1 MKTIGVNGRG
11 ERIRTS
17 ALYVQNVALYQAKLH
32 PEIAG
37 PTGQKTSLVAE
48 NAVFVT
54 CAAFFAKP
62 ASITRKKLVAKR
74 LTQALTDRLPNDDQ

>member
-1 MKTIGVNGRG
+1 MSCDLDGRG

-17 ALYVQNVALYQAKLH
+17 GLYVPNVALYQAKLH

-37 PTGQKTSLVAE
+37 PTGQKTLLVAE

-62 ASITRKKLVAKR
+62 VSITRKKLVAK
-74 LTQALTDRLPNDDQ
+74 LLPQALTNLLPKDDQ